1 MSKTIKS
8 FIESFSKGIELI
20 NHQLHRISIPLYE
33 IVKEFNLANSDI
45 NGMLDSFDKFTDR
58 YLSSL

>member
-1 MSKTIKS
+1 MAKTIKS

-20 NHQLHRISIPLYE
+20 NHQLHRLSIPLYE
-33 IVKEFNLANSDI
+33 IAKEFYLVNKDI
-45 NGMLDSFDKFTDR
+45 NGMSESFVKFRER